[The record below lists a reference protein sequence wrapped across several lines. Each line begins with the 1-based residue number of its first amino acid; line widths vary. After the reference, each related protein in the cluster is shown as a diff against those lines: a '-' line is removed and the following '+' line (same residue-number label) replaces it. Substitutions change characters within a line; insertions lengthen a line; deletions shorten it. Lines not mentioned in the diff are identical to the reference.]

1 MDESK
6 YKILIVDDERLNINV
21 LHDLLKPYYKTMAAI
36 SGKQALK
43 AAESAAP
50 PDLILLDIMMPEM
63 DGYEV
68 CQRLKENKNTCDIPV
83 MFVTAM
89 GESTDETRGFEVGAA
104 DYLTKPISAPK
115 VLARVKTQLELKQ
128 QRDDLKAAYQTIEA
142 HKDRMQEE
150 LNVGRDIQMSMVPQL
165 FPPFPDRNEFS
176 LHAALIPAREVGG
189 DFYDYF
195 FIDENHICVCVG
207 DVSGKGVPAALF
219 MAVTR
224 TLMKARAT
232 EDISTA
238 SIITRVNDELSS
250 DNKKSMF
257 VTVFIAVFDVVT
269 GKLTFTNGGHN
280 PPVVRK
286 ADGELLQ
293 LTQRHGPVLGAM
305 SGLTYK
311 EDSIQLKKDDLLFVY
326 TDGVTEARNP
336 EKKFFGDDYLLEILN
351 QTRGFETQETT
362 EHFITEVKKFEDTA
376 DQFDDITVLALQY
389 AVDPDTESVHKVEM
403 SITNDL
409 KEIESVKNRFK
420 EFAEEV
426 NLETSIRRKLSLVF
440 DELVNN
446 VISYAYEDDDQHT
459 ILLTFVKAGDRLIVT
474 IEDDG
479 MPFNPFEA
487 PAPDTS
493 SEIDD
498 RPIGGLGIH
507 LVRTLMDKAS
517 YNRKVD
523 RNVVTLIKNLTV
535 DAKES

>member
-165 FPPFPDRNEFS
+165 FPPFPERNEFS

-195 FIDENHICVCVG
+195 FIDENRICVCVG

-238 SIITRVNDELSS
+238 SIVTRVNDELSS

-311 EDSIQLKKDDLLFVY
+311 EDSIQLMKGDLLFVY
-326 TDGVTEARNP
+326 TDGVTEARNS
-336 EKKFFGDDYLLEILN
+336 EKKFFGDDYMLEVLN
-351 QTRGFETQETT
+351 QTRGFDTQETT
-362 EHFITEVKKFEDTA
+362 EHFITEIKRFEDTA

-389 AVDPDTESVHKVEM
+389 AVAPDTDSLHKVEM

-409 KEIESVKNRFK
+409 KEIESVKDRFK

-535 DAKES
+535 DTKES